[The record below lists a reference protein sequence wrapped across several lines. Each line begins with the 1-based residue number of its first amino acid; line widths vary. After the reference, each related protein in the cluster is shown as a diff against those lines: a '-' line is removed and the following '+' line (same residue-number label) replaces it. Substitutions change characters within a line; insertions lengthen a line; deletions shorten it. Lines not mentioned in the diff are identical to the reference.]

1 MNNLKEISIKNRT
14 CYYFDDIIKIEKFD
28 FDKFLL
34 NKKSNKNILFY
45 GILYKTLTGAKLLC
59 ISFDKIDGFIRIY
72 GGNKYLVLYGPEKYD
87 AIYDRMRLYVKKSGI
102 TYVFSP
108 KYEIIKIDSYD
119 YLPLEKYWLCI
130 ML

>member
-14 CYYFDDIIKIEKFD
+14 CYCFDDIIKIEKFD

-87 AIYDRMRLYVKKSGI
+87 AIYERMRLYVKK
-102 TYVFSP
+102 VVLHMFFLLNM
-108 KYEIIKIDSYD
+108 K
-119 YLPLEKYWLCI
+119 
-130 ML
+130 

>member
-14 CYYFDDIIKIEKFD
+14 CYYFDDIINIEKFD

-87 AIYDRMRLYVKKSGI
+87 AIYDRMRLYVKK
-102 TYVFSP
+102 VVLHMFFLLNM
-108 KYEIIKIDSYD
+108 K
-119 YLPLEKYWLCI
+119 
-130 ML
+130 